1 MKKDERLDEIFREG
15 LSAVEPP
22 PAPSQDWAAMAR
34 SAKTNA
40 VLADKGRSLSGTAR
54 WIRILGGGIAVLV
67 GWYLSSSPNGAQYAE
82 RAAMPV
88 SAPLLPSLPMLD
100 TDEEHAPRTAN
111 GEPTRAELQSA
122 KATLPSPSASEQV
135 RTQRA
140 NNRSTAVPSDRTI
153 ERADRGEDGTTHD
166 RIQEVITTQSAVQ
179 SGETL
184 ATATSVEG
192 AAAVSSDEAGPAAP
206 GMVEYPA
213 LAVAGSFPEPRPYQ
227 VFPLA
232 LLLPSSTGLAYQ
244 PTSAPPPPVEA
255 DYATYARWSIAP
267 WISAG
272 QSVIADPDLG
282 YGVPDGLESTGAF
295 PNGFGLRLQYTLD
308 HQLAFFTGISM
319 TSKGNLHGWIR
330 SSPTLTTEYQL
341 SGHYIEVPVALKFTR
356 PLRNMDLYARAG
368 LTFLFNRPD
377 DRNRVVMHD
386 EGLKQLS
393 TLALAGGSM
402 GTAVDLGAGVQIPL
416 NHRLGLFVEP
426 SYQFAL
432 SPAVKHPSFD
442 QLPFNPRI
450 HSFSLV
456 TGLSIQFH

>member
-1 MKKDERLDEIFREG
+1 MKKDEHLDGIFREG
-15 LSAVEPP
+15 LSSVEPP

-40 VLADKGRSLSGTAR
+40 VLAGKGRSLSGTAR
-54 WIRILGGGIAVLV
+54 WIRIIGGGMAVLV

-88 SAPLLPSLPMLD
+88 SAPLLPSLPMLE
-100 TDEEHAPRTAN
+100 TDEELPPHAAS
-111 GEPTRAELQSA
+111 GEPGPAGMQGAEASM
-122 KATLPSPSASEQV
+122 PSPSASEEV
-135 RTQRA
+135 RAQPV
-140 NNRSTAVPSDRTI
+140 NNRSAAIPSNGMN
-153 ERADRGEDGTTHD
+153 ERSDRGEDGTTRD
-166 RIQEVITTQSAVQ
+166 RIQEAITTQGAVQ
-179 SGETL
+179 SGEAL
-184 ATATSVEG
+184 ATASSVEG
-192 AAAVSSDEAGPAAP
+192 AAPLTRDPAGPAAI
-206 GMVEYPA
+206 GMAEGQMMV
-213 LAVAGSFPEPRPYQ
+213 VAGSFPEPRPYQ
-227 VFPLA
+227 VFPLP
-232 LLLPSSTGLAYQ
+232 LLLPASSELAYQ
-244 PTSAPPPPVEA
+244 PTSTPIPPVEA
-255 DYATYARWSIAP
+255 DYATYSRWSIAP

-272 QSVIADPDLG
+272 KSVIADPDLG
-282 YGVPDGLESTGAF
+282 TGVPDGLASNGSF
-295 PNGFGLRLQYTLD
+295 PNGFGLRVQYTLD
-308 HQLAFFTGISM
+308 RQLAFFTGISL
-319 TSKGNLHGWIR
+319 TSKGNLQGWIR

-402 GTAVDLGAGVQIPL
+402 GTAIDLGAGVQIPL

-426 SYQFAL
+426 SYQIAL

-450 HSFSLV
+450 HSFSLI
-456 TGLSIQFH
+456 TGLSFQFH